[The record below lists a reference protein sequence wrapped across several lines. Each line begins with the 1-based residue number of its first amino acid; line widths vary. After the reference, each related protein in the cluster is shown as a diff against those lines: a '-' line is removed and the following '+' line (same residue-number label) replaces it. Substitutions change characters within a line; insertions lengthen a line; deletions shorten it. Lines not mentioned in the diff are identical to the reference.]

1 MARRGTL
8 KFYNDGGDS
17 GQQSYSTA
25 EQSTP
30 RRARGTLTFS
40 EMEPVEMEKTVDIN
54 QLKNR
59 VDSAKKAWQQT
70 STISA
75 DGSVNQS
82 ERDAR
87 NNYKTLLKQYKTLKA
102 QQDAEE
108 QTRKAQQE
116 YDELRGA
123 DLNALK
129 AKMDAAK
136 ESADGSAKE
145 RIVAG
150 SIVKQK
156 DSGAQAVYE
165 EAARKYNLAKQIQY
179 DERGTEALSKLS
191 EEQAAAVETLA
202 KSKSKDRKIDMS
214 GYGLDDE
221 NRYNAKQKL
230 LADGFTEQ
238 EISDLE
244 DWRARQIDSAK
255 YDKAVQKRED
265 LANSGVLGAAVATVA
280 SVPETLT
287 SGIGLI
293 DLAMQVAQNK
303 GTDRP
308 ANYKRTAMRPYAKA
322 NAARSTISGNLE
334 QTTDAEF
341 LGQNVASGAYNIG
354 TSMLDSAATLGLT
367 ALGIPPMA
375 ATSLLGGAAATSAMV
390 DAHERGV
397 SDEQAVLSGAAAG
410 VAETLFEEV
419 SLEKLLSL
427 KPVQGDLSRRVRTT
441 LKNIGLQAATEGSE
455 EVFTTIAN
463 TVTDHLINGSLS
475 EMQQNIKAYMDSGMT
490 EGEAR
495 ARAYI
500 DLGKQLS
507 LDFTGGAISG
517 GIMSGVRTGI
527 ETAKADARLRED
539 YGAKPNELIEEGLAT
554 DDGSKAYQLAQKYS
568 QQVEGGKNLSQRQVG
583 KLVRANEAYFLSE
596 DEATVQSAV
605 KQRLMELGETGDIEK
620 ISRALTRQA
629 SGEDL
634 TIADRRRIAR
644 SEAAQQISRDLN
656 PENENEWAKGIG
668 TSKLNREAYNAD
680 LVDLAARK
688 AARTEAQRAAQAS
701 VENSEG
707 SSPAAPQNR
716 AVGRTGM
723 DVTSADTGELLG
735 SVKIQSIKDGKLTL
749 KTEDGQIVDA
759 DKVKFRTEGE
769 RVVYSAV
776 AEMNLN
782 PAIAQSIVDNY
793 DNSVDGRIYA
803 ADVKLA
809 YQYGRMNF
817 PKSELEKLDIKPYQA
832 EHAYN
837 LGRAEV
843 RTEQPKQD
851 VKVTK
856 KKRTVSGGKGKVVFE
871 TSTDEKAMTDIQ
883 RESLNGIKLLA
894 ELSNVEF
901 HVYEST
907 KSGNSFVYE
916 KPDGVK
922 TTANGWYVTGTNQ
935 IWVDLNAGN
944 AGEGTMLYTAAH
956 EISHYIKEWSP
967 TKWRAMADYLIEQY
981 GEDVPL
987 DALLERQM
995 EKLRSRNPG
1004 AKDEQLMDEAHEELV
1019 SDALSEML
1027 VDGKVADKLAALK
1040 KKDRSLW
1047 TKIKDAVK
1055 DLLERWGV
1063 IRKQYEGR
1071 TPDAGEAQFLRG
1083 MDEAFS
1089 KIQTMYAEAF
1099 ADADVNFAQA
1109 MQAVVKPGAA
1119 AISESEILTDGAVVT
1134 DGETRHSIRS
1144 MKADIAEGQMF
1155 EDLKER
1161 CGWSQKQVD
1170 ELRGKLTELVAYMEP
1185 HREILD
1191 MNEAYGRAGR
1201 RYSPYKPNSDPLYD
1215 ISMDFST
1222 LCSKRLLTQ
1231 YVIESLQVREGRP
1244 MSAEEQMAIR
1254 DMLNEY
1260 RQVEKGLQVAC
1271 AMCYVEAARLKSPKQ
1286 IQRWLDDPAARMRDY
1301 LGPNNKGFKS
1311 KIAEMQADFKESL
1324 GYDRSTPQTKMRTA
1338 DKNELQR
1345 RSKQMRGEY
1354 QPSAEE
1360 QKIIDWAAVL
1370 PKETYLTAA
1379 NLARLRETDPVIYDA
1394 YSNFVRAATHSKAL
1408 ETDEPYYYG
1417 DSARDNGNGIKVSD
1431 KFIEK
1436 VNRENGMRFSSWS
1449 DWRIQ
1454 HMLDYITAVIDNSV
1468 RGAAMH
1474 GYTKFPDEVRVLGKT
1489 GMMFNLSGVAG
1500 TQTGLNPDGS
1510 LSFSDTES
1518 INIEEAKALREE
1530 FPETAGLQC
1539 IGVSDEHIRAL
1550 MRSEDVDYI
1559 IPYHTSSLNK
1569 DLRRM
1574 AQIHG
1579 WKDYTGIQNAGK
1591 IKSAKDNGEN
1601 NWQKE
1606 PVFSEFFVGYDTGM
1620 NGIDAMRESAKRYV
1634 EMCGERGLHPKF
1646 EKFADDPNYWKLL
1659 IDRKMVNQNTGE
1671 LIRQKPVTPTFDWD
1685 VIRDVVDRYV
1695 ANYDGGM
1702 EARALKHVVDNWDT
1716 IPQRIR
1722 DLKAGKAK
1730 RAVDTVGS
1738 EMLAARP
1745 KESTVSITEAM
1756 PDAVGTYSD
1765 GKKYSERVTDKD
1777 TLDFLENQDT
1787 ITTYKT
1793 MQFVDG
1799 KLYPPMAA
1807 RVNGKYED
1815 ESILGQWEQAVEHPE
1830 FVDSTGKFKLD
1841 KGVGQGSLKAAYN
1854 PYMHSSNLVLNDQ
1867 FSGAYARPQLVTV
1880 ECEVPASEAT
1890 SGYHAL
1896 YAKDAV
1902 GWHAWHTGTVAGQVR
1917 KARGIE
1923 RQVFLSR
1930 WIKPVRIVPDSE
1942 VAGMYKDILSDTGIE
1957 VPDNVVPPS
1966 LLEELKKVGVPIKE
1980 SGKVKYS
1987 TRDSSGRELTAA
1999 QQDYFR
2005 DSQVRDSDGN
2015 LLVLYHGTGADFN
2028 VFDRSKIG
2036 ENWGNIS
2043 DLGFYFT
2050 PYEEDAAGYARRDR
2064 DGNRRVKQV
2073 YLNLKNPLII
2083 EGSGWGSAA
2092 GQADVRHGDLKRW
2105 AREGGHDGIIVRSTD
2120 ELMYDDMP
2128 DAVYIAFE
2136 SKQIKNVT
2144 NQNPTEDAD
2153 IRYSVREEFPN
2164 EIDEWARE
2172 GMRENEQFTLGST
2185 GPVLQGLGAIESDIY
2200 MRGDKIKKILSDHP
2214 EMTLAEIKKI
2224 PRILEDPVLVLKS
2237 TGKQTRGMNSRLVIF
2252 GADKAANGHHIMTVM
2267 DLLPVENGFAVNDMQ
2282 KSTSSYTKKNE
2293 ASFIE
2298 NSDVLFADKKRAIP
2312 FLRSTGLTIASQPL
2326 LRNGYVGSITYP
2338 DGNVNIDG
2346 APFYSVFRKST
2357 NSERG
2362 GMSNREILA
2371 SVFMDAAKNEIERGK
2386 IREYQS
2392 KIEEQNAEEA
2402 KLHEVRAQLK
2412 EASFSPGK
2420 KDKAKIGQLR
2430 DAATRLANRISI
2442 RDKQLLRLE
2451 ASKPLM
2457 AVLEREKDLAYK
2469 RASAKWGDRVEKM
2482 RTGRSKTEMRH
2493 KVQKIAGELNR
2504 LLLNGDKEHNVKI
2517 GLQKATAEALSAI
2530 NMETADVEARLA
2542 KLQKRIDKASDPAE
2556 RAKLLQTYE
2565 RVEQMGAN
2573 MTQRLSALKNAYD
2586 DIKDSTDPLIAN
2598 AYQPEIDQ
2606 MIKDLR
2612 ETVGNT
2618 PLHAMSLQ
2626 QLKSVYDTYKAVLT
2640 TIRKANKAFKMERN
2654 ATISGMGED
2663 VMREIRRTGGN
2674 HPLELTGAGIIKDF
2688 SWSLLKPVY
2697 AFKMIGSDT
2706 LSELFDNVR
2715 AGEDTWAVD
2724 VSDAKSFYA
2733 DARRKYHY
2741 DDWDLEK
2748 AYTFHSKSGKE
2759 FRLNL
2764 GQIMSLY
2771 AYSKRRAA
2779 DEHLDKG
2786 GFVFERD
2793 SVKVVEKKKGVPLKY
2808 TVKTSDAYN
2817 LSIDQLSEICG
2828 TLTSEQAKF
2837 VDEMQA
2843 YLSDVMGEK
2852 GNEVALEMYGIKLFT
2867 EKNYFPL
2874 KSARQFMYEKNEVTQ
2889 ETRIKNSGFTKK
2901 TVPHAS
2907 NPVILSDFMS
2917 VWAKH
2922 VSDMAM
2928 YHAFVLPLE
2937 DFNRVFNYRTV
2948 NSADTDL
2955 QSVKA
2960 TLQNAYGGQAEAYI
2974 KQLLTDLNGGARS
2987 DPHAGLINKSISLF
3001 KKAATFAS
3009 ASVVIQQPSAI
3020 ARAFAYID
3028 PKYFKGKPGIRTWDE
3043 LKKYAPVAVI
3053 KEMGYFDTNM
3063 GRSTEEYITG
3073 REYEGIK
3080 EKMSAVISDPQYRDE
3095 VLGKAPA
3102 LADELAWC
3110 QIWQAAQNEIAD
3122 KQGLTGEALKQVAG
3136 KRFTEVIVNT
3146 QVYDSVVSRSG
3157 IMRSKDTGAK
3167 MTTAFMAEPIT
3178 SLNMIADAIV
3188 KGKRGNKKFTGRAI
3202 GAVAASIILNSIL
3215 VAFVYAM
3222 RNDDDDKSYAEKYAK
3237 ELTESL
3243 IDGFNPGNMIPF
3255 VRDII
3260 SIFQGYDVERS
3271 DMSVVS
3277 NIYKSWKNLW
3287 SSNRTPYR
3295 KVEDFAGSVA
3305 SLFGLPVKNIMR
3317 DARGMYT
3324 MADTLISGER
3334 TTGRGI
3340 GEAVLQGL
3348 GRERKDSDQLYS
3360 ALMSGDEK
3368 QAQRIKARYEDE
3380 RKAVYAVRDGLYDN
3394 DKRIT
3399 QAAQARVDGN
3409 QSEYL
3414 SIAKEIV
3421 AEKHFT
3427 QDEVIRAIN
3436 YATDKLRKGEGESS
3450 APESP
3455 DTFKIEEYYDEIMA
3469 NDRAEAAVIKKT
3481 ILEDKVK
3488 KGKSEDEAAKSF
3500 KSSFK
3505 TVVKNAFE
3513 DGEIDSGKAQSLL
3526 VSYGDQD
3533 EAAAKAD
3540 VAGWQFTRDYP
3551 DETAEDSWF
3560 DAYYKYATDSGV
3572 PINTYMQYRDKVR
3585 SITGKGRK
3593 EARMAVIDSLPLSSA
3608 QKDALYYS
3616 EGWAASTIGDAPW
3629 H

>member
-17 GQQSYSTA
+17 SQQSYSTA
-25 EQSTP
+25 EQQSTP

-54 QLKNR
+54 HLKSR

-87 NNYKTLLKQYKTLKA
+87 SNYKTLLKQYKTLKA

-116 YDELRGA
+116 YDELRVA

-145 RIVAG
+145 RVVAG

-165 EAARKYNLAKQIQY
+165 EAARKYNLAQQIQY
-179 DERGTEALSKLS
+179 DERGAAELRKLS
-191 EEQAAAVETLA
+191 EDQAAAVETLA
-202 KSKSKDRKIDMS
+202 RSKSKDRKIDMS
-214 GYGLDDE
+214 GYGMDDE

-255 YDKAVQKRED
+255 YDKAVQKREK
-265 LANSGVLGAAVATVA
+265 LANSGPIGAAAATVA
-280 SVPETLT
+280 SVPETLM

-308 ANYKRTAMRPYAKA
+308 VNYKRTAMLPYAKA

-397 SDEQAVLSGAAAG
+397 SDEQAVLTGAAAG

-427 KPVQGDLSRRVRTT
+427 KPVRGDLFRRVRTT

-455 EVFTTIAN
+455 EVFTTLAN

-554 DDGSKAYQLAQKYS
+554 DDGSKAFQLAQKYR
-568 QQVEGGKNLSQRQVG
+568 QQVDGGKNMSSGQVG
-583 KLVRANEAYFLSE
+583 KLVRANEAYFLAE

-644 SEAAQQISRDLN
+644 SEAAQQISHDLN
-656 PENENEWAKGIG
+656 PKNENDWAKGIG
-668 TSKLNREAYNAD
+668 TAKLNRKAYNAE

-688 AARTEAQRAAQAS
+688 AARTEAQMAAQAS
-701 VENSEG
+701 VERRTD

-723 DVTSADTGELLG
+723 DVTSAETGELLG
-735 SVKIQSIKDGKLTL
+735 SVKIQSIKDGKMTL

-759 DKVKFRTEGE
+759 DRVKFRTEGE
-769 RVVYSAV
+769 RVVYSTV

-793 DNSVDGRIYA
+793 DNSADGRVYA

-809 YQYGRMNF
+809 YQYGKMNF

-851 VKVTK
+851 VKVAG
-856 KKRTVSGGKGKVVFE
+856 KKRTVSGGKGKVVLE

-883 RESLNGIKLLA
+883 RESLSGIKLLA

-907 KSGNSFVYE
+907 KSGDSFVYE

-956 EISHYIKEWSP
+956 EISHYIKQWSP

-995 EKLRSRNPG
+995 EKLRARNPG
-1004 AKDEQLMDEAHEELV
+1004 VADEKLMDEAHEELV
-1019 SDALSEML
+1019 ADALSEML
-1027 VDGKVADKLAALK
+1027 VDGKVVEKLAALK

-1089 KIQTMYAEAF
+1089 NIQTMYAEAF
-1099 ADADVNFAQA
+1099 ADADANFSQA
-1109 MQAVVKPGAA
+1109 MQEVVKPGAA

-1170 ELRGKLTELVAYMEP
+1170 ELRSKLTEMVAYMEP

-1191 MNEAYGRAGR
+1191 MNEAYGREGR

-1286 IQRWLDDPAARMRDY
+1286 IQRWIDDPAACMRAY
-1301 LGPNNKGFKS
+1301 FGAGSKAFKA
-1311 KIAEMQADFKESL
+1311 KIKEAQGDFKVSR
-1324 GYDRSTPQTKMRTA
+1324 GYDRNAVKSQMTNKDRT
-1338 DKNELQR
+1338 ELNKIGPR
-1345 RSKQMRGEY
+1345 MKAEY
-1354 QPSAEE
+1354 QVGPEE
-1360 QKIIDWAAVL
+1360 QKIIDRAASL

-1379 NLARLRETDPVIYDA
+1379 NLARLRETDPVIYKA
-1394 YSNFVRAATHSKAL
+1394 YAEFVRNATRAKAL

-1591 IKSAKDNGEN
+1591 IKSAKNNGEN

-1606 PVFSEFFVGYDTGM
+1606 PVFSEFFVGYDTGLS
-1620 NGIDAMRESAKRYV
+1620 GVEAMRESAKRYV
-1634 EMCGERGLHPKF
+1634 EMCGERGLRPKF
-1646 EKFADDPNYWKLL
+1646 EKFADEPNYWKLL
-1659 IDRKMVNQNTGE
+1659 IDRKMINQKTGE
-1671 LIRQKPVTPTFDWD
+1671 LIRQKPVTPTFDWG

-1738 EMLAARP
+1738 EMLAAQP
-1745 KESTVSITEAM
+1745 KEGAVSGTETM
-1756 PDAVGTYSD
+1756 PDVVGTYGD

-1815 ESILGQWEQAVEHPE
+1815 ESVLGQWEQAVEHPE
-1830 FVDSTGKFKLD
+1830 LVDSTGKFKLD

-1942 VAGMYKDILSDTGIE
+1942 VARMYKDILADTGVE

-1966 LLEELKKVGVPIKE
+1966 LLAELKKVGVPIKA
-1980 SGKVKYS
+1980 SGKVKFS
-1987 TRDSSGRELTAA
+1987 TRDSAGRELTAA

-2005 DSQVRDSDGN
+2005 DSKARDANGN
-2015 LLVLYHGTGADFN
+2015 LLVLYHGTVSDFN

-2036 ENWGNIS
+2036 TNWEYVS

-2050 PYEEDAAGYARRDR
+2050 PYEEDAVGYARTTSR
-2064 DGNRRVKQV
+2064 GENIQVKQV
-2073 YLNLKNPLII
+2073 YLNLKNPLIV
-2083 EGSGWGSAA
+2083 EDSGWGDAA
-2092 GQADVRHGDLKRW
+2092 AQADIRHGDLKRW
-2105 AREGGHDGIIVRSTD
+2105 AKEGGHDGIIVRSTD
-2120 ELMYDDMP
+2120 ELMDDDTP
-2128 DAVYIAFE
+2128 DTVYIAFE

-2153 IRYSVREEFPN
+2153 IRY
-2164 EIDEWARE
+2164 
-2172 GMRENEQFTLGST
+2172 
-2185 GPVLQGLGAIESDIY
+2185 
-2200 MRGDKIKKILSDHP
+2200 
-2214 EMTLAEIKKI
+2214 
-2224 PRILEDPVLVLKS
+2224 
-2237 TGKQTRGMNSRLVIF
+2237 
-2252 GADKAANGHHIMTVM
+2252 
-2267 DLLPVENGFAVNDMQ
+2267 
-2282 KSTSSYTKKNE
+2282 
-2293 ASFIE
+2293 
-2298 NSDVLFADKKRAIP
+2298 
-2312 FLRSTGLTIASQPL
+2312 
-2326 LRNGYVGSITYP
+2326 
-2338 DGNVNIDG
+2338 
-2346 APFYSVFRKST
+2346 
-2357 NSERG
+2357 SERG

-2392 KIEEQNAEEA
+2392 KIEEQNTEEA
-2402 KLHEVRAQLK
+2402 KLHEVRAKLK
-2412 EASFSPGK
+2412 EVSFSPGK
-2420 KDKAKIGQLR
+2420 KDKAKISQLR
-2430 DAATRLANRISI
+2430 DEATKLANRISI

-2493 KVQKIAGELNR
+2493 KVQKIAGKLNQ

-2530 NMETADVEARLA
+2530 NMETTDVEARLA
-2542 KLQKRIDKASDPAE
+2542 KLQRRIDKASDPAE

-2573 MTQRLSALKNAYD
+2573 MTRRLSALKDAYD

-2612 ETVGNT
+2612 DTVGDT

-2626 QLKSVYDTYKAVLT
+2626 QLKAVYDTYTAVLT

-2663 VMREIRRTGGN
+2663 VMREIRSTGGN
-2674 HPLELTGAGIIKDF
+2674 HPLELTGAGVIKDF
-2688 SWSLLKPVY
+2688 GWSLLKPVY

-2706 LSELFDNVR
+2706 LIELFDNVR

-2724 VSDAKSFYA
+2724 VSEAKSFYA
-2733 DARRKYHY
+2733 DVRRKYHY
-2741 DDWDLEK
+2741 DKWDLEK
-2748 AYTFHSKSGKE
+2748 AYTFHSKTGKE

-2771 AYSKRRAA
+2771 AYSKRKAA

-2808 TVKTSDAYN
+2808 TVKISDAYN

-2837 VDEMQA
+2837 VDEMQT

-2874 KSARQFMYEKNEVTQ
+2874 KSARQFMYEKNDVSQ

-2937 DFNRVFNYRTV
+2937 DFNRVFNYRTR
-2948 NSADTDL
+2948 NDAETDL

-2960 TLQNAYGGQAEAYI
+2960 TLQNAYGRQSEEYI

-2987 DPHAGLINKSISLF
+2987 DPHAGFINKSVSLF

-3110 QIWQAAQNEIAD
+3110 QIWQAVQNEIAD
-3122 KQGLTGEALKQVAG
+3122 KQGLTGEALKQAAG
-3136 KRFTEVIVNT
+3136 KRFTEVVVNT
-3146 QVYDSVVSRSG
+3146 QVYDSVLSRNG

-3167 MTTAFMAEPIT
+3167 MATAFMAEPIT

-3188 KGKRGNKKFTGRAI
+3188 KGKRGDKKFTGRAI

-3222 RNDDDDKSYAEKYAK
+3222 RNDDDDKSFAEKYAK

-3260 SIFQGYDVERS
+3260 SIFRGYDVERS
-3271 DMSVVS
+3271 DMSIVS
-3277 NIYKSWKNLW
+3277 NIYKGWKNLW

-3295 KVEDFAGSVA
+3295 KVEDFAGAVA
-3305 SLFGLPVKNIMR
+3305 SVFGLPVKNIMR

-3324 MADTLISGER
+3324 MAETLISGER
-3334 TTGRGI
+3334 TTGRGL

-3348 GRERKDSDQLYS
+3348 GSERKDSDQLYS
-3360 ALMSGDEK
+3360 ALMSGDTK
-3368 QAQRIKARYEDE
+3368 QAQRIKERYGDE

-3414 SIAKEIV
+3414 RIAKEIV

-3427 QDEVIRAIN
+3427 QDEVVRAIN
-3436 YATDKLRKGEGESS
+3436 YAADKLRKGESESS

-3469 NDRAEAAVIKKT
+3469 NDQAEAAVVKKT
-3481 ILEDKVK
+3481 IIEDKVR

-3505 TVVKNAFE
+3505 KVVKNAFE

-3540 VAGWQFTRDYP
+3540 VAGWQFARDYP
-3551 DETAEDSWF
+3551 DQTAEDSWF
-3560 DAYYKYATDSGV
+3560 DAYYKYVADSGV
-3572 PINTYMQYRDKVR
+3572 QINTYMQYRDKVR

-3593 EARMAVIDSLPLSSA
+3593 EARMAVIDSLPISSE

>member
-17 GQQSYSTA
+17 SQHSYSTA
-25 EQSTP
+25 EQQSTP

-54 QLKNR
+54 QLKSR

-87 NNYKTLLKQYKTLKA
+87 SNYKTLLKQYKTLKA

-129 AKMDAAK
+129 AKMDEAK
-136 ESADGSAKE
+136 ESADSSAKE

-165 EAARKYNLAKQIQY
+165 EAARKYNLAQQIQY
-179 DERGTEALSKLS
+179 DERGAEALSKLS
-191 EEQAAAVETLA
+191 EEQAAAVETLIRSPETGTSA
-202 KSKSKDRKIDMS
+202 MSTGLTRDRKRS
-214 GYGLDDE
+214 EATQTLERAGYT
-221 NRYNAKQKL
+221 Q
-230 LADGFTEQ
+230 Q
-238 EISDLE
+238 EISDLVS
-244 DWRARQIDSAK
+244 WRQRQIDREK
-255 YDKAVQKRED
+255 YQKAVENREK
-265 LANSGVLGAAVATVA
+265 LAKGGFLGAAAATIL
-280 SVPETLT
+280 SVPETLA
-287 SGIGLI
+287 SGVGVA
-293 DLAMQVAQNK
+293 DLAMQNAMNS

-308 ANYKRTAMRPYAKA
+308 ANYYSAAMLPYAEA
-322 NAARSTISGNLE
+322 NAARSTISGKLE

-397 SDEQAVLSGAAAG
+397 SDEQAVLTGAAAG

-427 KPVQGDLSRRVRTT
+427 KPVQGDLFRRVRTT

-455 EVFTTIAN
+455 EVFTTLAN

-554 DDGSKAYQLAQKYS
+554 DDGSKAFQLAQKYR
-568 QQVEGGKNLSQRQVG
+568 QQVDGGKNLSSGQVG
-583 KLVRANEAYFLSE
+583 KLVRANEAYFLAE

-629 SGEDL
+629 SGEEL

-656 PENENEWAKGIG
+656 PKNENEWAKGIG
-668 TSKLNREAYNAD
+668 TSKLNREAYNAE

-688 AARTEAQRAAQAS
+688 AARTEAQRAAQESA
-701 VENSEG
+701 ERSED
-707 SSPAAPQNR
+707 SSPAAPHNR

-723 DVTSADTGELLG
+723 DVESTETGELLG
-735 SVKIQSIKDGKLTL
+735 SVKIQSIKDGKMTL

-759 DKVKFRTEGE
+759 NKVKFRTEGE
-769 RVVYSAV
+769 RVVYSTV

-809 YQYGRMNF
+809 YQYGKMNF

-856 KKRTVSGGKGKVVFE
+856 KKTVSGGKGKVVFE

-883 RESLNGIKLLA
+883 RESLSGIKLLA

-907 KSGNSFVYE
+907 KSGDSFVYE
-916 KPDGVK
+916 KPTGVK

-956 EISHYIKEWSP
+956 EISHYIKQWSP
-967 TKWRAMADYLIEQY
+967 AKWRAMADYLIEQY

-995 EKLRSRNPG
+995 EKLRARNPG
-1004 AKDEQLMDEAHEELV
+1004 VADEKLMDEAHEELV
-1019 SDALSEML
+1019 ADALSEML
-1027 VDGKVADKLAALK
+1027 VDGKVVEKLAALK

-1047 TKIKDAVK
+1047 AKIKEAVK

-1083 MDEAFS
+1083 MDEAFR

-1099 ADADVNFAQA
+1099 ADADVNFAERDGEQAVSERESARGKYWRPDLSHEEWSLLNRRMAEELRGSKQYLDESTKWLYADEKGVQVFALYGIGDGTEATPLYAYGGKEAAAYNAAMAEYIERSGKYDRDGRSVDSWIELLRRKKRSRGGNLSQTQGAAADAGEIHGLHGGSSGGNIRGSSERSSEDQRRVKEKFSLRASVEQTKDLVAVHNLTEQNLRDAFYLGGLPMPSIAVVKAAQGHSMYGPISIVFGRESIDPQTDSRNKIYGGDAYTPTAPAVEYPVDYDRMRAVEKRLAGLSEKVAGGVFRNDSALQRAGVDEESGISAADLADKLARDDSIRAAYLADQGKTLEPVMQKKEFNRFGNDALAKLVQKIGAQELAGIEASMEAGDYQPVREIEDTVRQIIRDSYAEKHSALLNRKPELKEKRLNRFMENNVTVFTVEDFVRDAWEYYQDQGATTSEIDRWATSDKLHEAASVEAVKAWLLPQLEGVLGDPGIYNGSERFDRNGNRRNFSQLHWEYTLENIVRAMTETQAERGGQTFSVSAKA
-1109 MQAVVKPGAA
+1109 MQAVSTEDFQSIDEVKAASGRLGEVDTEQYKADVDMVEKRIEQATRSVMRENKPHSDNQFDEMQIIGDVMMQAAQGKRTEAAIRRAFSQEGYSISDSTSRKIREVFRAA
-1119 AISESEILTDGAVVT
+1119 AELPTGYFEAKPQRAVRFDEAKAVIVP
-1134 DGETRHSIRS
+1134 DNLS
-1144 MKADIAEGQMF
+1144 ADIR
-1155 EDLKER
+1155 D
-1161 CGWSQKQVD
+1161 
-1170 ELRGKLTELVAYMEP
+1170 KLTEMGVP
-1185 HREILD
+1185 
-1191 MNEAYGRAGR
+1191 
-1201 RYSPYKPNSDPLYD
+1201 
-1215 ISMDFST
+1215 
-1222 LCSKRLLTQ
+1222 
-1231 YVIESLQVREGRP
+1231 VREYKAGDEESRL
-1244 MSAEEQMAIR
+1244 AE
-1254 DMLNEY
+1254 LN
-1260 RQVEKGLQVAC
+1260 
-1271 AMCYVEAARLKSPKQ
+1271 
-1286 IQRWLDDPAARMRDY
+1286 
-1301 LGPNNKGFKS
+1301 
-1311 KIAEMQADFKESL
+1311 ADESVKL
-1324 GYDRSTPQTKMRTA
+1324 
-1338 DKNELQR
+1338 
-1345 RSKQMRGEY
+1345 
-1354 QPSAEE
+1354 
-1360 QKIIDWAAVL
+1360 
-1370 PKETYLTAA
+1370 
-1379 NLARLRETDPVIYDA
+1379 
-1394 YSNFVRAATHSKAL
+1394 
-1408 ETDEPYYYG
+1408 
-1417 DSARDNGNGIKVSD
+1417 SARD
-1431 KFIEK
+1431 
-1436 VNRENGMRFSSWS
+1436 
-1449 DWRIQ
+1449 
-1454 HMLDYITAVIDNSV
+1454 
-1468 RGAAMH
+1468 
-1474 GYTKFPDEVRVLGKT
+1474 
-1489 GMMFNLSGVAG
+1489 
-1500 TQTGLNPDGS
+1500 
-1510 LSFSDTES
+1510 
-1518 INIEEAKALREE
+1518 
-1530 FPETAGLQC
+1530 
-1539 IGVSDEHIRAL
+1539 
-1550 MRSEDVDYI
+1550 
-1559 IPYHTSSLNK
+1559 
-1569 DLRRM
+1569 
-1574 AQIHG
+1574 
-1579 WKDYTGIQNAGK
+1579 
-1591 IKSAKDNGEN
+1591 SA
-1601 NWQKE
+1601 
-1606 PVFSEFFVGYDTGM
+1606 
-1620 NGIDAMRESAKRYV
+1620 
-1634 EMCGERGLHPKF
+1634 
-1646 EKFADDPNYWKLL
+1646 
-1659 IDRKMVNQNTGE
+1659 
-1671 LIRQKPVTPTFDWD
+1671 
-1685 VIRDVVDRYV
+1685 
-1695 ANYDGGM
+1695 
-1702 EARALKHVVDNWDT
+1702 
-1716 IPQRIR
+1716 
-1722 DLKAGKAK
+1722 
-1730 RAVDTVGS
+1730 
-1738 EMLAARP
+1738 
-1745 KESTVSITEAM
+1745 
-1756 PDAVGTYSD
+1756 
-1765 GKKYSERVTDKD
+1765 
-1777 TLDFLENQDT
+1777 
-1787 ITTYKT
+1787 
-1793 MQFVDG
+1793 
-1799 KLYPPMAA
+1799 
-1807 RVNGKYED
+1807 
-1815 ESILGQWEQAVEHPE
+1815 
-1830 FVDSTGKFKLD
+1830 
-1841 KGVGQGSLKAAYN
+1841 
-1854 PYMHSSNLVLNDQ
+1854 
-1867 FSGAYARPQLVTV
+1867 
-1880 ECEVPASEAT
+1880 
-1890 SGYHAL
+1890 
-1896 YAKDAV
+1896 
-1902 GWHAWHTGTVAGQVR
+1902 
-1917 KARGIE
+1917 
-1923 RQVFLSR
+1923 
-1930 WIKPVRIVPDSE
+1930 
-1942 VAGMYKDILSDTGIE
+1942 
-1957 VPDNVVPPS
+1957 
-1966 LLEELKKVGVPIKE
+1966 
-1980 SGKVKYS
+1980 
-1987 TRDSSGRELTAA
+1987 GRELTAA
-1999 QQDYFR
+1999 QQAYFR
-2005 DSQVRDSDGN
+2005 DSQVRDADGN
-2015 LLVLYHGTGADFN
+2015 LLVLYHGTVSDFN

-2036 ENWGNIS
+2036 ANWEYIS

-2050 PYEEDAAGYARRDR
+2050 PYEEDAVGYARSSSRG
-2064 DGNRRVKQV
+2064 GNIQVKQV
-2073 YLNLKNPLII
+2073 YLNLKNPLIV
-2083 EGSGWGSAA
+2083 EDSGWGSAA

-2105 AREGGHDGIIVRSTD
+2105 AKEGGHDGIIVRSMD
-2120 ELMYDDMP
+2120 ELMDDDTP

-2153 IRYSVREEFPN
+2153 IRYS
-2164 EIDEWARE
+2164 
-2172 GMRENEQFTLGST
+2172 
-2185 GPVLQGLGAIESDIY
+2185 
-2200 MRGDKIKKILSDHP
+2200 
-2214 EMTLAEIKKI
+2214 
-2224 PRILEDPVLVLKS
+2224 
-2237 TGKQTRGMNSRLVIF
+2237 
-2252 GADKAANGHHIMTVM
+2252 
-2267 DLLPVENGFAVNDMQ
+2267 
-2282 KSTSSYTKKNE
+2282 
-2293 ASFIE
+2293 
-2298 NSDVLFADKKRAIP
+2298 
-2312 FLRSTGLTIASQPL
+2312 
-2326 LRNGYVGSITYP
+2326 
-2338 DGNVNIDG
+2338 
-2346 APFYSVFRKST
+2346 
-2357 NSERG
+2357 ERG

-2371 SVFMDAAKNEIERGK
+2371 SVFMNAAKNEIERGK

-2402 KLHEVRAQLK
+2402 KLHEVRAKLK

-2420 KDKAKIGQLR
+2420 KDKAKISQLR
-2430 DAATRLANRISI
+2430 DEATKLANRISI

-2504 LLLNGDKEHNVKI
+2504 LLLNGDKEHNVKV

-2530 NMETADVEARLA
+2530 NMETTDVEARLA

-2556 RAKLLQTYE
+2556 KAKLLQTYE
-2565 RVEQMGAN
+2565 RVEQMGVN
-2573 MTQRLSALKNAYD
+2573 MTRRLAALQDAYD
-2586 DIKDSTDPLIAN
+2586 GIKKSTDPLVAN
-2598 AYQPEIDQ
+2598 AYQPEIDR
-2606 MIKDLR
+2606 MIEDLR
-2612 ETVGNT
+2612 ETVGST

-2626 QLKSVYDTYKAVLT
+2626 QLKAVYDTYTAVLT

-2724 VSDAKSFYA
+2724 VSEAKTFYA
-2733 DARRKYHY
+2733 NARRKYHY
-2741 DDWDLEK
+2741 DKWDLEK
-2748 AYTFHSKSGKE
+2748 AYTFHSKTGKE
-2759 FRLNL
+2759 FKLNL

-2837 VDEMQA
+2837 VDEMQT

-2874 KSARQFMYEKNEVTQ
+2874 KSARQFMYEKNDVSQ

-2937 DFNRVFNYRTV
+2937 DFNRVFNYRTR
-2948 NSADTDL
+2948 NDAETDL

-2960 TLQNAYGGQAEAYI
+2960 TLQNAYGGQAEEYI

-2987 DPHAGLINKSISLF
+2987 DPHAGFINKSVALF

-3009 ASVVIQQPSAI
+3009 LSVVIQQPSAI

-3122 KQGLTGEALKQVAG
+3122 KQGLTGEELKQAAG

-3146 QVYDSVVSRSG
+3146 QVYDSVMSRSG
-3157 IMRSKDTGAK
+3157 IMRSNDTGAK
-3167 MTTAFMAEPIT
+3167 MATAFMAEPIT

-3243 IDGFNPGNMIPF
+3243 IDGFNPGNMIPYI
-3255 VRDII
+3255 RDII
-3260 SIFQGYDVERS
+3260 SLAKGYDVERS
-3271 DMSVVS
+3271 DMSIAS
-3277 NIYKSWKNLW
+3277 NLIKAWKNLW

-3295 KVEDFAGSVA
+3295 KVEDFAGAVA
-3305 SLFGLPVKNIMR
+3305 SVFGLPVKNIMR

-3334 TTGRGI
+3334 TTGRGL

-3348 GRERKDSDQLYS
+3348 GRERKNSDQLYS
-3360 ALMSGDEK
+3360 ALMSGDTK

-3414 SIAKEIV
+3414 RIAKEIV

-3436 YATDKLRKGEGESS
+3436 YATDKLRKGESESS

-3469 NDRAEAAVIKKT
+3469 NDQAEAAVIKKT
-3481 ILEDKVK
+3481 IIEDKVK
-3488 KGKSEDEAAKSF
+3488 KGKSEDDAAKSF

-3533 EAAAKAD
+3533 DAAAKAD
-3540 VAGWQFTRDYP
+3540 VAGWQFARDYP
-3551 DETAEDSWF
+3551 DQTAEDSWF
-3560 DAYYKYATDSGV
+3560 DAYYKYAADSGV

-3593 EARMAVIDSLPLSSA
+3593 EARMAVIDSLPLSSE

>member
-17 GQQSYSTA
+17 SQQSYSTA
-25 EQSTP
+25 EQQSTP

-40 EMEPVEMEKTVDIN
+40 EIEPVEMEKTVDIN
-54 QLKNR
+54 QLKSR

-87 NNYKTLLKQYKTLKA
+87 SNYKTLLKQYKTLKA

-116 YDELRGA
+116 YDELRVA

-165 EAARKYNLAKQIQY
+165 EAARKYNLAQQIQY
-179 DERGTEALSKLS
+179 DERGAAELRKLS
-191 EEQAAAVETLA
+191 ADQAAAVDTLA
-202 KSKSKDRKIDMS
+202 KSTNNGRETDIAGAGIIDEMRRKATKVLTDAGYSAEEID
-214 GYGLDDE
+214 E
-221 NRYNAKQKL
+221 
-230 LADGFTEQ
+230 LAN
-238 EISDLE
+238 
-244 DWRARQIDSAK
+244 WRARQQNAQK
-255 YDKAVQKRED
+255 YDAAVEKREA
-265 LANSGVLGAAVATVA
+265 LADKGFWGAAAATA
-280 SVPETLT
+280 LSVPETLV
-287 SGIGLI
+287 SGIGVL
-293 DLAMQVAQNK
+293 DVAAQNYENR

-308 ANYKRTAMRPYAKA
+308 ADYKRTAMIPYAKA

-334 QTTDAEF
+334 RTTDAEF

-397 SDEQAVLSGAAAG
+397 SDEQAVLTGAAAG

-427 KPVQGDLSRRVRTT
+427 KPVQGDLFRRVRTT

-455 EVFTTIAN
+455 EVFTTLAN

-554 DDGSKAYQLAQKYS
+554 DDGSKAFQLAQKYR
-568 QQVEGGKNLSQRQVG
+568 QQVDGGKNLSSGQVG
-583 KLVRANEAYFLSE
+583 RLVRANEAYFLAE

-644 SEAAQQISRDLN
+644 SEAAQQISHDLN
-656 PENENEWAKGIG
+656 PKNENDWAKGIG
-668 TSKLNREAYNAD
+668 TAKLNRKAYNAE

-701 VENSEG
+701 VERSAD
-707 SSPAAPQNR
+707 SSPAAPHNR

-723 DVTSADTGELLG
+723 DVTSSETGELLG
-735 SVKIQSIKDGKLTL
+735 SVKIQSIKDGKMTL

-769 RVVYSAV
+769 RVVYSTV

-782 PAIAQSIVDNY
+782 PVIAQSIVDNY

-809 YQYGRMNF
+809 YQYGKMNF
-817 PKSELEKLDIKPYQA
+817 PKSELAKLDIKPYQA

-851 VKVTK
+851 VKVAG
-856 KKRTVSGGKGKVVFE
+856 KKRTVSGGKGKVVLE
-871 TSTDEKAMTDIQ
+871 TSADEKAMTDIQ
-883 RESLNGIKLLA
+883 RESLSGIKLLA

-907 KSGNSFVYE
+907 KSGDRFVYE

-956 EISHYIKEWSP
+956 EISHYIKQWSP
-967 TKWRAMADYLIEQY
+967 TKWRTMADYLIEQY

-995 EKLRSRNPG
+995 EKLRARNPG
-1004 AKDEQLMDEAHEELV
+1004 VADEKLMDEAHEELV
-1019 SDALSEML
+1019 ADALSEML
-1027 VDGKVADKLAALK
+1027 VDGKVVEKLAALK

-1083 MDEAFS
+1083 MDEAFR

-1099 ADADVNFAQA
+1099 ADADTNFAEQDGEQAVSERESARGKYWRPDLSHEEWSLLNRRMAEELRGSKQYLDESTKWLYADEKGVQVFALYGIGDGAEATPLYAVGGKQATAYNAAVIEYIERRDKYDGNGGSADSWVELLRSKKWRRSRNISQTKGSAGVAGTVYGLHGGSQNGDVRGTSGRSTQDQRGVKEKFSLREPVERTKDLVAVHNLTEQNLRDAMKLGGLPMPSIAVVKAEQGHSMYGPISIVFGRESIDPQTDNRNKIYGGDAYTPTAPAVEYPVNYDRMLAVEKQLAGLSGEVAGGVFRNDTALRRTGIDEESSMSTPELANRLAKDDGIRAAYLADLGKTLEPVMQKKKFSEFGNDALAKLVQKIGAQELAGIEASIETGDYQPVREIEDTVRQIIRDNFEEHHRKYLDRKPELKEKRINNFMENNVTVFTVENFVRNAWEYYQDQGATTSEIDQWATRDKLHEAASVDDVKAWLLPQLKGVLGKPGIYNGLERFDKHGNRRSFSRLHWKYTLENIVRAMTETQAERGGQTFGVSAKA
-1109 MQAVVKPGAA
+1109 MQAVSTEDFQSIDEVKAASGRLGKVDTEQYKADVDAVEKRIEQATRAVMRENKSHSDNQFEEMQIIGDVMMQAAQGKRTEAAIRRAFSQEGYSISDSTAREIREVFRAA
-1119 AISESEILTDGAVVT
+1119 AELPTGYFEAKPQRAVRFDEAKAVIVP
-1134 DGETRHSIRS
+1134 DNLS
-1144 MKADIAEGQMF
+1144 ADIR
-1155 EDLKER
+1155 D
-1161 CGWSQKQVD
+1161 
-1170 ELRGKLTELVAYMEP
+1170 KLTEMGAPV
-1185 HREILD
+1185 REYKAGDEESRLAELNAD
-1191 MNEAYGRAGR
+1191 ESVKFSARDSAGR
-1201 RYSPYKPNSDPLYD
+1201 
-1215 ISMDFST
+1215 
-1222 LCSKRLLTQ
+1222 
-1231 YVIESLQVREGRP
+1231 E
-1244 MSAEEQMAIR
+1244 
-1254 DMLNEY
+1254 
-1260 RQVEKGLQVAC
+1260 
-1271 AMCYVEAARLKSPKQ
+1271 
-1286 IQRWLDDPAARMRDY
+1286 
-1301 LGPNNKGFKS
+1301 
-1311 KIAEMQADFKESL
+1311 
-1324 GYDRSTPQTKMRTA
+1324 
-1338 DKNELQR
+1338 
-1345 RSKQMRGEY
+1345 
-1354 QPSAEE
+1354 
-1360 QKIIDWAAVL
+1360 
-1370 PKETYLTAA
+1370 LTAA
-1379 NLARLRETDPVIYDA
+1379 
-1394 YSNFVRAATHSKAL
+1394 
-1408 ETDEPYYYG
+1408 
-1417 DSARDNGNGIKVSD
+1417 
-1431 KFIEK
+1431 
-1436 VNRENGMRFSSWS
+1436 
-1449 DWRIQ
+1449 Q
-1454 HMLDYITAVIDNSV
+1454 
-1468 RGAAMH
+1468 
-1474 GYTKFPDEVRVLGKT
+1474 
-1489 GMMFNLSGVAG
+1489 
-1500 TQTGLNPDGS
+1500 
-1510 LSFSDTES
+1510 
-1518 INIEEAKALREE
+1518 
-1530 FPETAGLQC
+1530 
-1539 IGVSDEHIRAL
+1539 
-1550 MRSEDVDYI
+1550 
-1559 IPYHTSSLNK
+1559 
-1569 DLRRM
+1569 
-1574 AQIHG
+1574 
-1579 WKDYTGIQNAGK
+1579 
-1591 IKSAKDNGEN
+1591 
-1601 NWQKE
+1601 
-1606 PVFSEFFVGYDTGM
+1606 
-1620 NGIDAMRESAKRYV
+1620 
-1634 EMCGERGLHPKF
+1634 
-1646 EKFADDPNYWKLL
+1646 
-1659 IDRKMVNQNTGE
+1659 
-1671 LIRQKPVTPTFDWD
+1671 
-1685 VIRDVVDRYV
+1685 
-1695 ANYDGGM
+1695 
-1702 EARALKHVVDNWDT
+1702 
-1716 IPQRIR
+1716 
-1722 DLKAGKAK
+1722 
-1730 RAVDTVGS
+1730 
-1738 EMLAARP
+1738 P
-1745 KESTVSITEAM
+1745 KESAVSGTETM
-1756 PDAVGTYSD
+1756 LDVVGTYRD

-1815 ESILGQWEQAVEHPE
+1815 ESVLGQWEQAVEHPE
-1830 FVDSTGKFKLD
+1830 LVDSTGKFKLD

-1942 VAGMYKDILSDTGIE
+1942 VARMYKDILADTGVE

-1966 LLEELKKVGVPIKE
+1966 LLAELKKVGVPIKE
-1980 SGKVKYS
+1980 SGKVKFS
-1987 TRDSSGRELTAA
+1987 TRESAGRIVKDGNGVPYWNDLSYRGYTEDKAIPNSIGYAMFSDDPHAIENYGSRFAAVRHDDLPTIDDFKESIARAWERDKAKYLLPPELEVFSDRSGAEMADHFDPADIVDGADAWDTPELITWAFSHGIF
-1999 QQDYFR
+1999 DE
-2005 DSQVRDSDGN
+2005 VGGVKTSDGAIVWDES
-2015 LLVLYHGTGADFN
+2015 LIRGTSDDGG
-2028 VFDRSKIG
+2028 V
-2036 ENWGNIS
+2036 WG
-2043 DLGFYFT
+2043 
-2050 PYEEDAAGYARRDR
+2050 
-2064 DGNRRVKQV
+2064 GN
-2073 YLNLKNPLII
+2073 
-2083 EGSGWGSAA
+2083 
-2092 GQADVRHGDLKRW
+2092 
-2105 AREGGHDGIIVRSTD
+2105 
-2120 ELMYDDMP
+2120 
-2128 DAVYIAFE
+2128 
-2136 SKQIKNVT
+2136 
-2144 NQNPTEDAD
+2144 
-2153 IRYSVREEFPN
+2153 
-2164 EIDEWARE
+2164 
-2172 GMRENEQFTLGST
+2172 
-2185 GPVLQGLGAIESDIY
+2185 LQG
-2200 MRGDKIKKILSDHP
+2200 
-2214 EMTLAEIKKI
+2214 
-2224 PRILEDPVLVLKS
+2224 ED
-2237 TGKQTRGMNSRLVIF
+2237 
-2252 GADKAANGHHIMTVM
+2252 
-2267 DLLPVENGFAVNDMQ
+2267 
-2282 KSTSSYTKKNE
+2282 
-2293 ASFIE
+2293 
-2298 NSDVLFADKKRAIP
+2298 
-2312 FLRSTGLTIASQPL
+2312 
-2326 LRNGYVGSITYP
+2326 
-2338 DGNVNIDG
+2338 
-2346 APFYSVFRKST
+2346 YSAFRKST

-2402 KLHEVRAQLK
+2402 KLHEVRAKLK

-2420 KDKAKIGQLR
+2420 KDKAKISQLR
-2430 DAATRLANRISI
+2430 DEATKLANRISI

-2493 KVQKIAGELNR
+2493 KVQKIAGKLNQ

-2530 NMETADVEARLA
+2530 NMETTDVEARLA

-2565 RVEQMGAN
+2565 RVEQMGTN
-2573 MTQRLSALKNAYD
+2573 MTRRLSALKDAYD

-2612 ETVGNT
+2612 ETVGDT

-2626 QLKSVYDTYKAVLT
+2626 QLKAVYDTYTAVLT

-2674 HPLELTGAGIIKDF
+2674 HPLELTGAGVIKDF
-2688 SWSLLKPVY
+2688 GWSLLKPVY
-2697 AFKMIGSDT
+2697 AFRTIGSDT

-2724 VSDAKSFYA
+2724 VSEAKSFYA
-2733 DARRKYHY
+2733 GVRRKYHY
-2741 DDWDLEK
+2741 DKWDLEK
-2748 AYTFHSKSGKE
+2748 AYTFHSKTGKE

-2771 AYSKRRAA
+2771 AYSKRKAA

-2837 VDEMQA
+2837 VDEMQT

-2874 KSARQFMYEKNEVTQ
+2874 KSARQFMYEKNDVSQ

-2937 DFNRVFNYRTV
+2937 DFNRVFNYRTR
-2948 NSADTDL
+2948 NDAETDL

-2960 TLQNAYGGQAEAYI
+2960 TLQNAYGRQAEEYI
-2974 KQLLTDLNGGARS
+2974 KQLLTDLNGGTRS
-2987 DPHAGLINKSISLF
+2987 DPHAGFINKSISLF

-3073 REYEGIK
+3073 REYEGVK

-3110 QIWQAAQNEIAD
+3110 QIWQAVQNEIAD
-3122 KQGLTGEALKQVAG
+3122 KQGLTGEALKQAAG

-3146 QVYDSVVSRSG
+3146 QVYDSVLSRNG
-3157 IMRSKDTGAK
+3157 IMRSKGTGAK
-3167 MTTAFMAEPIT
+3167 MATAFMAEPIT

-3188 KGKRGNKKFTGRAI
+3188 KGKRGDKKFTGRAI

-3255 VRDII
+3255 ARDII
-3260 SIFQGYDVERS
+3260 SILQGYDVERS

-3277 NIYKSWKNLW
+3277 NIYKGWKNLW

-3295 KVEDFAGSVA
+3295 KVEDFAGAVA
-3305 SLFGLPVKNIMR
+3305 SAFGLPVKNIMR

-3324 MADTLISGER
+3324 MAETLISGER
-3334 TTGRGI
+3334 TTGRGL

-3348 GRERKDSDQLYS
+3348 GRERKNSDQLYS
-3360 ALMSGDEK
+3360 ALMSGDTK
-3368 QAQRIKARYEDE
+3368 QAQRIKDRYGDE

-3399 QAAQARVDGN
+3399 QAAQARVGGN

-3414 SIAKEIV
+3414 RIAKEIV

-3427 QDEVIRAIN
+3427 QDEVVRAIN
-3436 YATDKLRKGEGESS
+3436 YAADKLRKGESESS

-3469 NDRAEAAVIKKT
+3469 NDQAEAAVVKKT
-3481 ILEDKVK
+3481 ILEDKVR

-3505 TVVKNAFE
+3505 KVVKNAFE
-3513 DGEIDSGKAQSLL
+3513 DGEIDNGKAQSLL
-3526 VSYGDQD
+3526 VRYGDQD

-3540 VAGWQFTRDYP
+3540 VAGWQFARDYP
-3551 DETAEDSWF
+3551 DQTAEDSWF
-3560 DAYYKYATDSGV
+3560 DAYYKYVADSSV

-3593 EARMAVIDSLPLSSA
+3593 EARMAVIDSLPLSSE

>member
-17 GQQSYSTA
+17 SQQSYSTA
-25 EQSTP
+25 EQQSTP

-40 EMEPVEMEKTVDIN
+40 EIEPVEMEKTVDIN
-54 QLKNR
+54 QLKSR

-82 ERDAR
+82 ELDAR
-87 NNYKTLLKQYKTLKA
+87 SNYKTLLKQYKTLKA

-116 YDELRGA
+116 YDELRVA

-136 ESADGSAKE
+136 EAADSSAKE

-165 EAARKYNLAKQIQY
+165 EAARKYNLAQQIQY
-179 DERGTEALSKLS
+179 DERGAAELRKLS
-191 EEQAAAVETLA
+191 EDQAAAVETLA
-202 KSKSKDRKIDMS
+202 RSKSKDRKIDMS
-214 GYGLDDE
+214 GYGMDDE

-255 YDKAVQKRED
+255 YDKAVQKREK
-265 LANSGVLGAAVATVA
+265 LANSGHIGAAAATVA
-280 SVPETLT
+280 SVPETLM

-308 ANYKRTAMRPYAKA
+308 VNYKRTAMLPYAKA

-367 ALGIPPMA
+367 ALGIPPIA

-390 DAHERGV
+390 DAHERGA
-397 SDEQAVLSGAAAG
+397 SDEQAVLTGAAAG

-455 EVFTTIAN
+455 EVFTTLAN

-475 EMQQNIKAYMDSGMT
+475 EMQQNIKSYMDSGMT

-554 DDGSKAYQLAQKYS
+554 DDGSKAFQLAQKYR
-568 QQVEGGKNLSQRQVG
+568 QQVDGGKNLSSGQVG
-583 KLVRANEAYFLSE
+583 RLVRANEAYFLSE

-629 SGEDL
+629 SGEEL

-644 SEAAQQISRDLN
+644 SEAAQQISHDLN
-656 PENENEWAKGIG
+656 PKNENDWAKGIG
-668 TSKLNREAYNAD
+668 TAKLNRKAYNAE

-701 VENSEG
+701 VERSAD
-707 SSPAAPQNR
+707 SFPAAPQNR

-723 DVTSADTGELLG
+723 DVTSAETGELLG
-735 SVKIQSIKDGKLTL
+735 SVKIQSIKDGKMTL

-769 RVVYSAV
+769 RAVYSTV

-793 DNSVDGRIYA
+793 DNSVDGRVYA

-809 YQYGRMNF
+809 YQYGKMNF
-817 PKSELEKLDIKPYQA
+817 PKGELEKLDIKPYQA

-851 VKVTK
+851 VKAAG

-883 RESLNGIKLLA
+883 RESLSGIKLLA

-907 KSGNSFVYE
+907 KSGDSFVYE

-956 EISHYIKEWSP
+956 EISHYIKQWSP

-987 DALLERQM
+987 DALLEQQM
-995 EKLRSRNPG
+995 EKLRARNPG
-1004 AKDEQLMDEAHEELV
+1004 VADEKLMDDAHEELV
-1019 SDALSEML
+1019 ADALSEML
-1027 VDGKVADKLAALK
+1027 VDGKVVEKLAALK

-1055 DLLERWGV
+1055 ELLERWGV

-1083 MDEAFS
+1083 MDEAFR

-1099 ADADVNFAQA
+1099 ADADANFAQA
-1109 MQAVVKPGAA
+1109 MQDVVKPGAA

-1134 DGETRHSIRS
+1134 DGETIYSIRS

-1155 EDLKER
+1155 EDLKDR

-1170 ELRGKLTELVAYMEP
+1170 ELRSKLTELVAYMEP

-1191 MNEAYGRAGR
+1191 MNEDYGREGR

-1286 IQRWLDDPAARMRDY
+1286 IQRWIDDPAACMRAY
-1301 LGPNNKGFKS
+1301 FGAGSKAFKA
-1311 KIAEMQADFKESL
+1311 KIKEAQGDFKVSR
-1324 GYDRSTPQTKMRTA
+1324 GYDRNAVKSQMTNKDRT
-1338 DKNELQR
+1338 ELNKIGPR
-1345 RSKQMRGEY
+1345 MKTEY
-1354 QPSAEE
+1354 QVSPEE
-1360 QKIIDWAAVL
+1360 QKIIDRAASL

-1379 NLARLRETDPVIYDA
+1379 NLARLRETDPVIYKA
-1394 YSNFVRAATHSKAL
+1394 YAEFVRNATRAKAL

-1510 LSFSDTES
+1510 LSFSETES

-1606 PVFSEFFVGYDTGM
+1606 PVFSEFFVGYDTGLS
-1620 NGIDAMRESAKRYV
+1620 GVEAMRESAKRYV
-1634 EMCGERGLHPKF
+1634 EMCGERGLRPKF
-1646 EKFADDPNYWKLL
+1646 EKFADEPNYWKLL
-1659 IDRKMVNQNTGE
+1659 IDRKMINQKTGE
-1671 LIRQKPVTPTFDWD
+1671 LIRQKPVTPTFDWG

-1738 EMLAARP
+1738 EMLAAQP
-1745 KESTVSITEAM
+1745 KEGAVSGTETM
-1756 PDAVGTYSD
+1756 PDVVGTYGD

-1815 ESILGQWEQAVEHPE
+1815 ESVLGQWEQAVEHPE
-1830 FVDSTGKFKLD
+1830 LVDSTGKFKLD
-1841 KGVGQGSLKAAYN
+1841 KGMGQGSLKAAYN

-1896 YAKDAV
+1896 YAKDSV

-1942 VAGMYKDILSDTGIE
+1942 VARMYKDILTDTGVE

-1966 LLEELKKVGVPIKE
+1966 LLAELKKVGVPIKE
-1980 SGKVKYS
+1980 SGKVKFS

-2005 DSQVRDSDGN
+2005 DSKARDADGN
-2015 LLVLYHGTGADFN
+2015 LLVLYHGTVSDFN

-2036 ENWGNIS
+2036 DNWGDIS

-2050 PYEEDAAGYARRDR
+2050 PYKEDAVGYARTTSR
-2064 DGNRRVKQV
+2064 GENIQVKQV
-2073 YLNLKNPLII
+2073 YLNLKNPLIV
-2083 EGSGWGSAA
+2083 EDSGWGSAA
-2092 GQADVRHGDLKRW
+2092 DQADVRHGDLKRW
-2105 AREGGHDGIIVRSTD
+2105 AKEGGHDGIIVRSTD
-2120 ELMYDDMP
+2120 ELMDDDTP

-2153 IRYSVREEFPN
+2153 IRY
-2164 EIDEWARE
+2164 
-2172 GMRENEQFTLGST
+2172 
-2185 GPVLQGLGAIESDIY
+2185 
-2200 MRGDKIKKILSDHP
+2200 
-2214 EMTLAEIKKI
+2214 
-2224 PRILEDPVLVLKS
+2224 
-2237 TGKQTRGMNSRLVIF
+2237 
-2252 GADKAANGHHIMTVM
+2252 
-2267 DLLPVENGFAVNDMQ
+2267 
-2282 KSTSSYTKKNE
+2282 
-2293 ASFIE
+2293 
-2298 NSDVLFADKKRAIP
+2298 
-2312 FLRSTGLTIASQPL
+2312 
-2326 LRNGYVGSITYP
+2326 
-2338 DGNVNIDG
+2338 
-2346 APFYSVFRKST
+2346 
-2357 NSERG
+2357 SERG

-2402 KLHEVRAQLK
+2402 KLHKVRAQLK

-2420 KDKAKIGQLR
+2420 KDKSKISQLR
-2430 DAATRLANRISI
+2430 DEATKLANRISI

-2493 KVQKIAGELNR
+2493 KVQKIAGKLNQ

-2530 NMETADVEARLA
+2530 NMETTDVEDRLA
-2542 KLQKRIDKASDPAE
+2542 NLQKRIDKASDPAE

-2573 MTQRLSALKNAYD
+2573 MTRRLSALKDAYD

-2612 ETVGNT
+2612 ETVGDT

-2626 QLKSVYDTYKAVLT
+2626 QLKAVYDTYTAVLT

-2654 ATISGMGED
+2654 ATISEMGED

-2674 HPLELTGAGIIKDF
+2674 HPLELTGAGVIKDF
-2688 SWSLLKPVY
+2688 GWSLLKPVY

-2724 VSDAKSFYA
+2724 VSEAKTFYA
-2733 DARRKYHY
+2733 DVRRKYHY
-2741 DDWDLEK
+2741 DKWDLEK
-2748 AYTFHSKSGKE
+2748 AYTFHSKTGKE
-2759 FRLNL
+2759 FKLNL

-2771 AYSKRRAA
+2771 AYSKRKAA

-2793 SVKVVEKKKGVPLKY
+2793 SVKVLEKKKGVPLKY

-2852 GNEVALEMYGIKLFT
+2852 GNEVALEMYGIKLFR

-2874 KSARQFMYEKNEVTQ
+2874 KSARQFMYEKNDVSQ

-2937 DFNRVFNYRTV
+2937 DFNRVFNYRTR
-2948 NSADTDL
+2948 NDAETDL

-2960 TLQNAYGGQAEAYI
+2960 TLQNAYGRQAEEYI

-2987 DPHAGLINKSISLF
+2987 DPHAGFINKSVSLF

-3073 REYEGIK
+3073 REYEGVK

-3110 QIWQAAQNEIAD
+3110 QIWQAVQNEIAD
-3122 KQGLTGEALKQVAG
+3122 KQGLTGEALKQAAG
-3136 KRFTEVIVNT
+3136 KRFTEVVVNT
-3146 QVYDSVVSRSG
+3146 QVYDSVLSRNG

-3167 MTTAFMAEPIT
+3167 MATAFMAEPIT

-3188 KGKRGNKKFTGRAI
+3188 KGKRGDKKFTGRAI

-3222 RNDDDDKSYAEKYAK
+3222 RNDDDDKSFAEKYAK

-3260 SIFQGYDVERS
+3260 SIFRGYDVERS
-3271 DMSVVS
+3271 DMSIVS
-3277 NIYKSWKNLW
+3277 NIYKGWKNLW

-3295 KVEDFAGSVA
+3295 KVEDFAGAVA
-3305 SLFGLPVKNIMR
+3305 SVFGLPVKNIMR

-3324 MADTLISGER
+3324 MAETLISGER
-3334 TTGRGI
+3334 TTGRGL

-3360 ALMSGDEK
+3360 ALMSGDTK
-3368 QAQRIKARYEDE
+3368 QAQRIKERYGDE

-3414 SIAKEIV
+3414 RIAKEIV

-3427 QDEVIRAIN
+3427 QDEVVRAIN
-3436 YATDKLRKGEGESS
+3436 YAADKLRKGKSESS

-3469 NDRAEAAVIKKT
+3469 NDQAEAAVVKKT
-3481 ILEDKVK
+3481 ILEDKVR
-3488 KGKSEDEAAKSF
+3488 KGNSEDEAAKSF

-3505 TVVKNAFE
+3505 KVVKNAFE

-3540 VAGWQFTRDYP
+3540 VAGWQFARDYP
-3551 DETAEDSWF
+3551 DQTAEDSWF
-3560 DAYYKYATDSGV
+3560 DAYYKYVADSGV
-3572 PINTYMQYRDKVR
+3572 QINTYMQYRDKVR

-3593 EARMAVIDSLPLSSA
+3593 EARMAVIDSLPISSE